1 MSHVHPYN
9 HELFCN
15 AQAGLCAMTQESMDV
30 QEVSQKHWLSA
41 LQTMKPSLSEEQVE
55 RYQQMSA
62 ASDWPR

>member
-1 MSHVHPYN
+1 
-9 HELFCN
+9 
-15 AQAGLCAMTQESMDV
+15 MTQEGMDV
-30 QEVSQKHWLSA
+30 LEVSQKHWLSA